1 MSNIV
6 LITAGSSIAH
16 YAEMLRKTLPTPENL
31 SIVNCYMEEAVDYAR
46 NQLPSDTD
54 VLIAR
59 GNTAKL
65 LKAAHLSIPIVTI
78 PIRDSELIQS
88 IKSAKEA
95 YNAKGTSIAYLGIE
109 DVLQS
114 VREFLNLMHCKIR
127 LYPINSSQ
135 DIRTGIQRAKK
146 EGVKVVIGG
155 IYTQQLAAEAGLD
168 CILLESSLASVK
180 EAYERALEVQRSF
193 ILQRKKVQERTLIL
207 NSITDGILSI
217 NETGRVTVC
226 NPAAETYFDSSSAY
240 LCGKSFAP
248 LFPQSEKELIQKC
261 LTLGQSVTHHSFF
274 LNDQTFQLSINPIFA
289 GSSCRGAVLTFS
301 PESSHF
307 RPDSAK
313 QQLHQHSL
321 TSMQSNAKGNEKGD
335 FYSFFELTGMHPLFQ
350 HAISLGIRY
359 AKLSM
364 PVLLIGEEGTGKE
377 TFARCMHHLDPQNPQ
392 IFVSREASL
401 LTTDDLLSANTGTLY
416 LRNAHKLSL
425 SMQETLS
432 DLLRTGSVRLDL
444 QTRKALRLRLIL
456 SSDQDLSK
464 LLTPGFYYLVNSLIL
479 PLPSLAQRREDIP
492 LLIHR
497 MLEHFN
503 LLYEKN
509 CTCTPAFSEKLA
521 LETWSGNIRQL
532 ESLIQR
538 MIVLADPDAVFTGTE
553 SLSASNDSAF
563 YEHLRNNSSL
573 TTAEFN
579 LSVPTAQPGILIKGR
594 NVSFEELKELD
605 RFYHGKKALIAQ
617 KLGISRST
625 LWRFYKMM
633 GNGNI

>member
-135 DIRTGIQRAKK
+135 DIRTGIQRAKR

-180 EAYERALEVQRSF
+180 EAYERALEVQRGF
-193 ILQRKKVQERTLIL
+193 ILQRKKGQERTLIL

-274 LNDQTFQLSINPIFA
+274 LNDQTF
-289 GSSCRGAVLTFS
+289 
-301 PESSHF
+301 
-307 RPDSAK
+307 
-313 QQLHQHSL
+313 
-321 TSMQSNAKGNEKGD
+321 
-335 FYSFFELTGMHPLFQ
+335 
-350 HAISLGIRY
+350 
-359 AKLSM
+359 
-364 PVLLIGEEGTGKE
+364 
-377 TFARCMHHLDPQNPQ
+377 
-392 IFVSREASL
+392 
-401 LTTDDLLSANTGTLY
+401 
-416 LRNAHKLSL
+416 
-425 SMQETLS
+425 
-432 DLLRTGSVRLDL
+432 
-444 QTRKALRLRLIL
+444 
-456 SSDQDLSK
+456 
-464 LLTPGFYYLVNSLIL
+464 
-479 PLPSLAQRREDIP
+479 
-492 LLIHR
+492 
-497 MLEHFN
+497 
-503 LLYEKN
+503 
-509 CTCTPAFSEKLA
+509 
-521 LETWSGNIRQL
+521 
-532 ESLIQR
+532 
-538 MIVLADPDAVFTGTE
+538 
-553 SLSASNDSAF
+553 
-563 YEHLRNNSSL
+563 
-573 TTAEFN
+573 
-579 LSVPTAQPGILIKGR
+579 
-594 NVSFEELKELD
+594 
-605 RFYHGKKALIAQ
+605 
-617 KLGISRST
+617 
-625 LWRFYKMM
+625 
-633 GNGNI
+633 